1 MEECI
6 ESTIVFDG
14 RIVSVRVDQVE
25 LPGGGRST
33 REVVKHPGAVAI
45 VPITTS
51 GNVLFVEQYR
61 YAVNRTL
68 LEIPAG
74 TRETGESPL
83 ETARRELE
91 EETGYRA
98 ASLVEIGR
106 FFVSPGW
113 ATEEIVLY
121 RAEALDSTGHGF
133 DHDEMLDVLEIE
145 PARIPVLMREGKIA
159 DAKTI
164 VGLQLALAN
173 VQ

>member
-1 MEECI
+1 MEQRVV
-6 ESTIVFDG
+6 STIVFDG

-25 LPGGGRST
+25 RAGGRHST
-33 REVVKHPGAVAI
+33 REVVEHPGAVAI

-51 GNVLFVEQYR
+51 GNVLLVEQYR

-68 LEIPAG
+68 LEVPAG
-74 TRETGESPL
+74 SREAGESPL

-113 ATEEIVLY
+113 ATEEIILF
-121 RAEALDSTGHGF
+121 RAGALDSIGHGF
-133 DHDEMLDVLEIE
+133 DHDEILDVLEIE
-145 PARIPVLMREGKIA
+145 PARIPVLMRDGKIA

-164 VGLQLALAN
+164 IGLQLVLTN
-173 VQ
+173 LQ